1 MIKLANLM
9 IIKVYND
16 VVCDLEIGCMQFDI
30 MMVIYCMIC

>member
-16 VVCDLEIGCMQFDI
+16 VVHDSGITCMQFDI
-30 MMVIYCMIC
+30 MMVIYWLIC